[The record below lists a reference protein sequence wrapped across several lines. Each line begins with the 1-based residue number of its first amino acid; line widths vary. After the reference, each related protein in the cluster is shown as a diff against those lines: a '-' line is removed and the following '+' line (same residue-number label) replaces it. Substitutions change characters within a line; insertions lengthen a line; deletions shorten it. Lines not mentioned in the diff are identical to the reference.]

1 MVQCGTKA
9 AFHIHVILNPC
20 KKIHGTCIFKEGRP
34 ILRLTVYADFSL
46 RLLMYLAVQ
55 GDGLSTIPQI
65 ARSYGIS
72 QNHLVKVAHRLGR
85 EGYIITTRG
94 VNGGLRLARPTAEI
108 NVGEVVR
115 RMEPDMA
122 IVPCMHPVDSACPI
136 VPACLL
142 RNVMEEARCAFLEV
156 LDGYTLADLAT
167 PRADL
172 QNFLGI
178 RQILPAK
185 AGS

>member
-1 MVQCGTKA
+1 M
-9 AFHIHVILNPC
+9 
-20 KKIHGTCIFKEGRP
+20 
-34 ILRLTVYADFSL
+34 RLTVYADFSL

-55 GDGLSTIPQI
+55 DDGLTTIPKV

-72 QNHLVKVAHRLGR
+72 RNHLVKVAHRLGLD
-85 EGYIITTRG
+85 GYIITTRG
-94 VNGGLRLARPTAEI
+94 MNGGLRLARSPEEI

-122 IVPCMHPVDSACPI
+122 LVPCMHPVDSACPI

-142 RNVMEEARCAFLEV
+142 RNAIEEARSAFLKV
-156 LDGYTLADLAT
+156 LDGYTLADLAM

-172 QNFLGI
+172 QKLLGI
-178 RQILPAK
+178 PQIAPAK
-185 AGS
+185 ASAESSQIYPRKLLS